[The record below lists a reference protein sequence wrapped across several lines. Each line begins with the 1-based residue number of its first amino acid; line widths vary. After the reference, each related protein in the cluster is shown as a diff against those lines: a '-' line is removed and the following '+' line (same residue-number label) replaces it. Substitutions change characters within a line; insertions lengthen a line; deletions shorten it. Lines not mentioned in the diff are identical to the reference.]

1 MKDDRYQT
9 APKHHEI
16 EINSDQLESSS
27 SSSFKSFDKNIG
39 TQSKGDP
46 NQFSIK
52 RLESRDNVI
61 ELNKIE
67 QIYLNNISSEDEDS
81 KQPQF

>member
-1 MKDDRYQT
+1 MNDDRYQT

-16 EINSDQLESSS
+16 EMSSDQLESSS

-46 NQFSIK
+46 NHFSIK
-52 RLESRDNVI
+52 RLESKDNVI
-61 ELNKIE
+61 ESNKIE

-81 KQPQF
+81 KQPQ

>member
-1 MKDDRYQT
+1 MS
-9 APKHHEI
+9 
-16 EINSDQLESSS
+16 SDQLESSS

-52 RLESRDNVI
+52 RLESRDNVF
-61 ELNKIE
+61 EFNKAE
-67 QIYLNNISSEDEDS
+67 QIYLNNISSEDEEE
-81 KQPQF
+81 KHPQQAEEEKESPKKKWNRLL